1 MIATLFF
8 SIMGGGASVEQAHT
22 LNIDYATLRSSGI
35 NFNSAYNELESR
47 LHKLKEKS
55 ESDVDMSVHV
65 LAIRQLSQNL
75 RNQDNLERTR
85 RKVLKS
91 RSLPDNLR
99 YKERGVS
106 FQSVGDS
113 PFCEVQQEVRDE
125 LEQDDLDIIEDT
137 EFSVLPNYLEEKK
150 IEIQKPI
157 KKKSKKPILSLQL
170 SDNGENFAEGLEA
183 SEAHDPCCHEKTN
196 NNIPKGSFTGTVSP
210 RGTLYM
216 GLYKINEKGIFPDD
230 SNPNSPVKVAG
241 GRQIFLCDTALTNG
255 SFHLQRL
262 EDVSPEGIQQPV
274 MGGKDDF
281 IEVST
286 LGSGASGVVV
296 EAIHVPSLTIVALK
310 MLPVYNQ
317 EKRQHVSRELRVL
330 YKNLSEMK
338 LIDETLSLV
347 FESGKNSGYVES
359 KEEKCKNVLSLY
371 NAFVDPKSGM
381 INLVIEYMDG
391 GSLEDLV
398 KQGGCDDE
406 RVLAD
411 IAFQTLNGLSFLHRN
426 KNIHRDIKPANI
438 LCSSSG
444 LIKIADFGISKALD
458 KSTGFANSFVGTV
471 CYMSP

>member
-1 MIATLFF
+1 
-8 SIMGGGASVEQAHT
+8 MGGGASVEQAHT
-22 LNIDYATLRSSGI
+22 LSIDYATLRSSGI

-47 LHKLKEKS
+47 LHKLQIEKS
-55 ESDVDMSVHV
+55 DSDVDMSVNV

-99 YKERGVS
+99 YKERGGS
-106 FQSVGDS
+106 FQGFAEATHCH
-113 PFCEVQQEVRDE
+113 PIEVRDE
-125 LEQDDLDIIEDT
+125 FEQDDLDIIEDS
-137 EFSVLPNYLEEKK
+137 EFSVLPNYSEEGKSDKHKQTKK
-150 IEIQKPI
+150 LKP
-157 KKKSKKPILSLQL
+157 KKPMLSLQL
-170 SDNGENFAEGLEA
+170 TEHSDNAFSGGDNSIVSHGQNIAGD
-183 SEAHDPCCHEKTN
+183 HGKN
-196 NNIPKGSFTGTVSP
+196 NSINDSNMVMGSFTGTVSP

-230 SNPNSPVKVAG
+230 SAPNSPVKVAG
-241 GRQIFLCDTALTNG
+241 GKQIFLCDTALMNG

-262 EDVSPEGIQQPV
+262 DSNSPEGFQQPAL
-274 MGGKDDF
+274 GGKDDF

-330 YKNLSEMK
+330 YKNLSEMR
-338 LIDETLSLV
+338 LIDETLSEV
-347 FESGKNSGYVES
+347 FDSGKSIGVAGVRD
-359 KEEKCKNVLSLY
+359 EKCRNVLSLY

-411 IAFQTLNGLSFLHRN
+411 IAYQTLNGLSFLHRN

>member
-1 MIATLFF
+1 
-8 SIMGGGASVEQAHT
+8 MGGAASVEQAHT

-35 NFNSAYNELESR
+35 NFTSAYHELESR
-47 LHKLKEKS
+47 LHKVQKEHND
-55 ESDVDMSVHV
+55 SDVDMSVHV

-91 RSLPDNLR
+91 RSLPDNLK
-99 YKERGVS
+99 YKERGSS
-106 FQSVGDS
+106 FQSFIENNLVDVATEG
-113 PFCEVQQEVRDE
+113 RDE
-125 LEQDDLDIIEDT
+125 FEQDDLDIIDDA
-137 EFSVLPNYLEEKK
+137 EFSVLPNYSDQGKVDTQKATKKK
-150 IEIQKPI
+150 I
-157 KKKSKKPILSLQL
+157 KKPTLSLQITETTEETPY
-170 SDNGENFAEGLEA
+170 SNVSTDSRMPKDIDNNKNSNLVA
-183 SEAHDPCCHEKTN
+183 
-196 NNIPKGSFTGTVSP
+196 GSFTGTVSP

-216 GLYKINEKGIFPDD
+216 GMYKINEKGIFPDD
-230 SNPNSPVKVAG
+230 SAPNSPLKVAG
-241 GRQIFLCDTALTNG
+241 TKQVFLCDTALTNG
-255 SFHLQRL
+255 SFHLQRF
-262 EDVSPEGIQQPV
+262 DRNSPEGVQQPAI
-274 MGGKDDF
+274 GGKDDF
-281 IEVST
+281 IEIST

-317 EKRQHVSRELRVL
+317 EKRQNVSRELRVL
-330 YKNLSEMK
+330 YKNLSEMR
-338 LIDETLSLV
+338 LIDETLSEV
-347 FESGKNSGYVES
+347 FDSGKGNEGLNEHD
-359 KEEKCKNVLSLY
+359 KCRNVLSLY

-381 INLVIEYMDG
+381 INLVVEYMDG

-458 KSTGFANSFVGTV
+458 KTTGFANSFVGTV